1 MRTDA
6 DNVRH
11 LEWSRRTLDHFG
23 SHGQF
28 EVAVVSTAG
37 GERTKFVARPRTCM
51 PLESEDPRTVDVLV
65 VHADDVVA
73 ALAATAQGRETV
85 LRVTPPFRG
94 RQRARIHVVEGVD
107 GADGHSGGGATDDDD
122 AIDHEDADGIDAAD
136 AADAGPVQRAD
147 GAEAAD
153 PLHVP
158 ADAFVSDDAPSFPRA
173 SETEPTP
180 AASPEYD
187 VDEHFERHEDAVA
200 DWRATITEH
209 FRDRARTE
217 APGGERCEFEVRYLG
232 G

>member
-1 MRTDA
+1 MCVHAGVDGRRVVMRTDA

-11 LEWSRRTLDHFG
+11 RPG
-23 SHGQF
+23 
-28 EVAVVSTAG
+28 STADAERELTAD
-37 GERTKFVARPRTCM
+37 GERVKFVACPRTSM

-85 LRVTPPFRG
+85 LRATPPFRG
-94 RQRARIHVVEGVD
+94 RQRARIHVVESVD
-107 GADGHSGGGATDDDD
+107 GADGHPAGGGTDDDD
-122 AIDHEDADGIDAAD
+122 AVEHGDADGIEG
-136 AADAGPVQRAD
+136 ADAGPVQRAD

-158 ADAFVSDDAPSFPRA
+158 ADAFVADDAPSFPRA
-173 SETEPTP
+173 PETEPTP

>member
-1 MRTDA
+1 MVMRTDA

-11 LEWSRRTLDHFG
+11 PERPRRTVDRFG
-23 SHGQF
+23 RHGQL
-28 EVAVVSTAG
+28 AVVVMSTAG

-94 RQRARIHVVEGVD
+94 RQRARIHVVESVD
-107 GADGHSGGGATDDDD
+107 GADGQPGGGATDDDARTRD
-122 AIDHEDADGIDAAD
+122 VADGID

-147 GAEAAD
+147 GAEATD

-158 ADAFVSDDAPSFPRA
+158 ADAFVADDAPSFPRA
-173 SETEPTP
+173 PETEPTP
-180 AASPEYD
+180 AESPEYD

-200 DWRATITEH
+200 DWRSTIAES
-209 FRDRARTE
+209 FRDRTRTE

>member
-1 MRTDA
+1 
-6 DNVRH
+6 
-11 LEWSRRTLDHFG
+11 
-23 SHGQF
+23 
-28 EVAVVSTAG
+28 
-37 GERTKFVARPRTCM
+37 M

-107 GADGHSGGGATDDDD
+107 GADGPPGGGAMDG
-122 AIDHEDADGIDAAD
+122 EDARGVEAT
-136 AADAGPVQRAD
+136 DAGPVRRAD

-173 SETEPTP
+173 PETEPTP

-187 VDEHFERHEDAVA
+187 VDEHFDRHEDAVA
-200 DWRATITEH
+200 NWRTTVSAY
-209 FRDRARTE
+209 FRERTRTE
-217 APGGERCEFEVRYLG
+217 APGGEHCEFEVRYLG

>member
-1 MRTDA
+1 
-6 DNVRH
+6 
-11 LEWSRRTLDHFG
+11 
-23 SHGQF
+23 
-28 EVAVVSTAG
+28 
-37 GERTKFVARPRTCM
+37 M

-107 GADGHSGGGATDDDD
+107 GADGAPDGAGAMAGD
-122 AIDHEDADGIDAAD
+122 EADGIEGTDARPAR
-136 AADAGPVQRAD
+136 RAD

-158 ADAFVSDDAPSFPRA
+158 ADAFVADDAPSFPRA
-173 SETEPTP
+173 PETEPTP
-180 AASPEYD
+180 ADSSEYD

-200 DWRATITEH
+200 DWRTTVPEH
-209 FRDRARTE
+209 FLERTRAE
-217 APGGERCEFEVRYLG
+217 APGSEHCEFEVRYLG
-232 G
+232 C